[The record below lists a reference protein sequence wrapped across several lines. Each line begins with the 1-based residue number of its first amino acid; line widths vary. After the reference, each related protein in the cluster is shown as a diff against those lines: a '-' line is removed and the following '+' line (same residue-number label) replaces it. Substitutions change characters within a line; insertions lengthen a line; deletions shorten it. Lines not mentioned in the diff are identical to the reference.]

1 MKKIVKIKIILGL
14 FIFLLFIGVT
24 SFTIKANINVP
35 NWEFI
40 PLGYNYFEDS
50 NFLYTPLTVSS
61 GKIET
66 INYIHVKSNVTY
78 MINFYDYQNGRIDS
92 IDIVGYDSDKS
103 FPHNL
108 TATEQYNGEDKYY
121 TFTSQSSTWYVKI
134 NMIVSEEQGAN
145 LQLNRVEYNY
155 SMIEGNDY
163 NTYSALTINDLE
175 YKGPNIT
182 YSFVEKGKVGNYET
196 NINNPISFSTIKS
209 SIKAMDDIDGDITS
223 KIVTT
228 KDDYSSNTDKVGVHE
243 IIFSVTD
250 KNSNVTTFPVY
261 VKIVDTTP
269 PVITG
274 TNSYTTNQKQKLNLA
289 DIKGVL
295 SASDNYDGNL
305 NSSLTLK
312 RDTYSN
318 SYQTPG
324 DYEIVYQVSDSSG
337 NSTEYPIRVSVKYL
351 DDVPPTITGT
361 FTYRIANNQRLSLQ
375 EILGNLSAE
384 DNVDGNLTSKI
395 EIDYDYYSYSTNRVG
410 TFSVGVKVADNTNNV
425 TRKEIT
431 IVVEDKTSPI
441 FLIDTQVININ
452 IVDKSMM
459 INDFVDMLE
468 KTDSIRKNVSYNV
481 LLDEYTE
488 NKNTPGTYKVVLDVE
503 GEDLELMINVVEEL
517 ESNIKPTFLQRIIW
531 FFSDLWGAIT
541 SFFKKLF

>member
-1 MKKIVKIKIILGL
+1 MKKIVKKIILGL
-14 FIFLLFIGVT
+14 FIFFLFIGVT
-24 SFTIKANINVP
+24 SFNTKANSNVP

-50 NFLYTPLTVSS
+50 NFKYTPLTMSS
-61 GKIET
+61 GRIET
-66 INYIHVKSNVTY
+66 INYIHVKSNTTY

-92 IDIVGYDSDKS
+92 IDIVGYNSDKVFS
-103 FPHNL
+103 DNL
-108 TATEQYNGEDKYY
+108 TATEQYYGEDKYY
-121 TFTSQSSTWYVKI
+121 TFTSESSTWYVKI
-134 NMIVSEEQGAN
+134 TMIVSEEQGAN

-163 NTYSALTINDLE
+163 NAYSALSINDLE

-182 YSFVEKGKVGNYET
+182 YSLIEKGKVGNYET
-196 NINNPISFSTIKS
+196 NINNPVSFSTIKS

-228 KDDYSSNTDKVGVHE
+228 KDNYSSNTNKVGVHE

-250 KNSNVTTFPVY
+250 RNSNVTTFPVY

-274 TNSYTTNQKQKLNLA
+274 TNSYTTNQKQKLNLT

-312 RDTYSN
+312 SDTYSN

-337 NSTEYPIRVSVKYL
+337 NTTEYPISVSVKYL

-361 FTYRIANNQRLSLQ
+361 FTYRIANNQRLNLQ
-375 EILGNLSAE
+375 QILGNLSAE
-384 DNVDGNLTSKI
+384 DNVDGNITSKI

-410 TFSVGVKVADNTNNV
+410 TFSVGVKVADATNNV

-431 IVVEDKTSPI
+431 IIVEDKTSPI
-441 FLIDTQVININ
+441 FLIDTEIININ

-481 LLDEYTE
+481 LVDEYTE

-503 GEDLELMINVVEEL
+503 GEDLKLMINVVEEL
-517 ESNIKPTFLQRIIW
+517 ESNFKPTFLQRIIW
-531 FFSDLWGAIT
+531 FFSDLWSTIT
-541 SFFKKLF
+541 SFFKKIF

>member
-1 MKKIVKIKIILGL
+1 MKKIVKKIILGL
-14 FIFLLFIGVT
+14 FIFFLFIGVT
-24 SFTIKANINVP
+24 SFNTKANSNVP

-50 NFLYTPLTVSS
+50 NFKYTPLTMSS
-61 GKIET
+61 GRIET
-66 INYIHVKSNVTY
+66 INYIHVKSNTTY

-92 IDIVGYDSDKS
+92 IDIVGYNSDKVFS
-103 FPHNL
+103 DNL
-108 TATEQYNGEDKYY
+108 TATEQYYGEDKYY
-121 TFTSQSSTWYVKI
+121 TFTSESSTWYVKI
-134 NMIVSEEQGAN
+134 TMIVSEEQGAN

-163 NTYSALTINDLE
+163 NAYSALSINDLE

-182 YSFVEKGKVGNYET
+182 YSLIEKGKVGNYET
-196 NINNPISFSTIKS
+196 NINNPVSFSTIKS

-228 KDDYSSNTDKVGVHE
+228 KDNYSSNTNKVGVHE

-250 KNSNVTTFPVY
+250 RNSNVTTFPVY

-274 TNSYTTNQKQKLNLA
+274 TNSYTTNQKQKLNLT

-312 RDTYSN
+312 SDTYSN

-337 NSTEYPIRVSVKYL
+337 NTTEYPISVSVKYL

-361 FTYRIANNQRLSLQ
+361 FTYRIANNQRLNLQ
-375 EILGNLSAE
+375 QILGNLSAE
-384 DNVDGNLTSKI
+384 DNVDGNITSKI

-410 TFSVGVKVADNTNNV
+410 TFSVGVKVADATNNV

-441 FLIDTQVININ
+441 FLIDTEIININ

-481 LLDEYTE
+481 LVDEYTE

-503 GEDLELMINVVEEL
+503 GEDLKLMINVVEEL
-517 ESNIKPTFLQRIIW
+517 ESNFKPTFLQRIIW
-531 FFSDLWGAIT
+531 FFSDLWSTIT
-541 SFFKKLF
+541 SFFKKIF